1 MHTLASNMFYL
12 PEIDESKAKRTIL
25 PVRTP
30 SNPTRVPLAATY
42 CLARFL
48 NVSLLGSIEAEP
60 K

>member
-30 SNPTRVPLAATY
+30 SNPTRVPLAAT
-42 CLARFL
+42 
-48 NVSLLGSIEAEP
+48 LLGTLQIP
-60 K
+60 GCVLVG